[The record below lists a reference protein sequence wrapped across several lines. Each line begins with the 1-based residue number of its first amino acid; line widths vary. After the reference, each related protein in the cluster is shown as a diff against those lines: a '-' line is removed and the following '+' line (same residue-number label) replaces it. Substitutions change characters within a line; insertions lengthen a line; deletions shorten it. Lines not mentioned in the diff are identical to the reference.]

1 VRTYPHLLGQLN
13 PDGSRVFP
21 PGDMQVVM
29 TAAGCGTVSITSGD
43 AGNAGVAGA
52 TPETELGE
60 GSIEGAAATV
70 GVETGFGVAL
80 GDCAIAFGLADFV
93 GFELGLL
100 LAVGDGLGVAD
111 ALETA
116 DGLAATDGLALA
128 DGIDS
133 GSTVAIG
140 FAVISTSGGSGIP
153 APASFT
159 LCSGA
164 NSWDS

>member
-1 VRTYPHLLGQLN
+1 
-13 PDGSRVFP
+13 
-21 PGDMQVVM
+21 MQVVM

-43 AGNAGVAGA
+43 TGTAGVAGA

-100 LAVGDGLGVAD
+100 LAVGDVLAVAD
-111 ALETA
+111 
-116 DGLAATDGLALA
+116 GV
-128 DGIDS
+128 DS

-164 NSWDS
+164 NS

>member
-1 VRTYPHLLGQLN
+1 
-13 PDGSRVFP
+13 
-21 PGDMQVVM
+21 MQVVM

-43 AGNAGVAGA
+43 TGVVGVAGA

-60 GSIEGAAATV
+60 RFTEGAAAV
-70 GVETGFGVAL
+70 GVAAGFGVAL

-100 LAVGDGLGVAD
+100 LAVGDGLAVAD
-111 ALETA
+111 
-116 DGLAATDGLALA
+116 GV
-128 DGIDS
+128 DS

-140 FAVISTSGGSGIP
+140 FSVTSTSGGSGIP

-164 NSWDS
+164 NS

>member
-1 VRTYPHLLGQLN
+1 MRTYPHLLGQLN

-43 AGNAGVAGA
+43 AGVVGVAGA

-100 LAVGDGLGVAD
+100 LAVGDGLGVA
-111 ALETA
+111 ETLDVA
-116 DGLAATDGLALA
+116 DGLAVA
-128 DGIDS
+128 DGVDS

-164 NSWDS
+164 NS